1 MTEQERRLS
10 FGPVAEAYDRA
21 RPDYPAAL
29 VEDVLRYAG
38 CGAGS
43 EVLEIGAGTGKAT
56 RMFCAR
62 GLSVLAI
69 EPDREMAAVASRQA
83 ATAGHALRIIQS
95 DFESAELPAGAF
107 PLAYSAQAWHWVDP
121 RVGYRLARRV
131 LRPGGVLAA
140 FWNRIDWSRC
150 PVRGELQ
157 EAYREA
163 GAMEIRGG
171 PMHPSLS
178 PPPEP
183 GDEWHP
189 DLARAAG
196 FGESA
201 TRRYERVLRYTTA
214 EYGAL
219 LRTHSDHILL
229 ASDVRERLLERVGGV
244 IEHHGGVLELS
255 APTVLCLGRVA

>member
-1 MTEQERRLS
+1 VTDQARRLS
-10 FGPVAEAYDRA
+10 FGPVAEAYDRS

-29 VEDVLRYAG
+29 VDDVIRYAG

-62 GLSVLAI
+62 GLSVVAI

-107 PLAYSAQAWHWVDP
+107 PLIYSAQAWHWVDHQI
-121 RVGYRLARRV
+121 GYRLARRV
-131 LRPGGVLAA
+131 LRDGGVLAA

-150 PVRGELQ
+150 PIRGELQ

-163 GAMEIRGG
+163 GAMQLQGG
-171 PMHPSLS
+171 PMHPGLSL
-178 PPPEP
+178 PVEL
-183 GDEWHP
+183 GDEWNP
-189 DLARAAG
+189 DLIRAAG
-196 FGESA
+196 FSESS

-214 EYGAL
+214 EYVGL

-229 ASDVRERLLERVGGV
+229 AEDVRERLLGLVGGV
-244 IEHHGGVLELS
+244 IERHGGALEVS
-255 APTVLCLGRVA
+255 APTLLGLARVA